1 MDPLEK
7 ANILMVDDH
16 PENLLALEAILGGLG
31 QNLVRAGS
39 GREALRLLLKD
50 EFALIL
56 LDAHMPDM
64 DGFETAEIIRARER
78 TQNVPII
85 FITAMLKSENQI
97 FKGYSLGAVDYI
109 VKPVVPEI
117 LRAKVSVFI
126 ELFAKT
132 RQIKKQAELLRAA
145 NRDLDQTNKAV
156 VTLYKELEKKNAEL
170 CDETD
175 FIRAVLDTAGSLVVV
190 YDRDGRIVRF
200 NRACEQIS
208 GYSVDE
214 VRGVRANDLFM
225 TAEELNIADATFE
238 RIAAGQY
245 PIEVELHWTARS
257 GGSIRSR

>member
-1 MDPLEK
+1 
-7 ANILMVDDH
+7 
-16 PENLLALEAILGGLG
+16 
-31 QNLVRAGS
+31 
-39 GREALRLLLKD
+39 
-50 EFALIL
+50 
-56 LDAHMPDM
+56 
-64 DGFETAEIIRARER
+64 
-78 TQNVPII
+78 
-85 FITAMLKSENQI
+85 

-126 ELFAKT
+126 DLFAKT
-132 RQIKKQAELLRAA
+132 RQIEKQAELLRMT
-145 NRDLDQTNKAV
+145 NRELDQTNKAV

-190 YDRDGRIVRF
+190 YGRDGRIVRF
-200 NRACEQIS
+200 NRACEQFI

-245 PIEVELHWTARS
+245 PIEVELHWTAR
-257 GGSIRSR
+257 